1 MLFVDTGII
10 GMLEDLNRAA
20 HRHQGDA
27 LLLLNTLTAVSSIVE
42 GIPGDDA
49 RRAEQM
55 IDACVMA
62 TERSLSSIQESRGE
76 LHEVKMEIA
85 HLMGGH
91 CGLIG
96 REKA

>member
-1 MLFVDTGII
+1 MFLIDTNITRI
-10 GMLEDLNRAA
+10 LEDLNRAA

-42 GIPGDDA
+42 GISGDDA

-85 HLMGGH
+85 NMAGGN